1 MRMDRIHLFFVHDI
15 TINNINNHIL
25 IVLKLLIVTS
35 RVSFYQNTT
44 QEMSRG
50 DNLVYDS
57 SVFFMTFLLIMSIII
72 IVKMVTSVG
81 KP

>member
-1 MRMDRIHLFFVHDI
+1 MRMLRIHLFFVHDI
-15 TINNINNHIL
+15 TINNIKNHIL

-57 SVFFMTFLLIMSIII
+57 SVFFMTFLLIM
-72 IVKMVTSVG
+72 
-81 KP
+81 